1 MSVLVPQVIKQTIGF
16 WRGKEQ
22 DMCQITTVSGGE
34 CTVCKNKI
42 DMLARFRQS
51 FALHVNSHG
60 RDEDENVS
68 RVCLH

>member
-1 MSVLVPQVIKQTIGF
+1 
-16 WRGKEQ
+16 
-22 DMCQITTVSGGE
+22 MCQITTVSGGE